1 LLSCLSKYKVQPYDA
16 TQTTTRYCLGIIA
29 YSILFSTAPNM
40 KVGGGRSY
48 MRDFGA
54 LRWENERDKESVS
67 VMDGWIHIAEWR
79 AGGR

>member
-1 LLSCLSKYKVQPYDA
+1 
-16 TQTTTRYCLGIIA
+16 
-29 YSILFSTAPNM
+29 M

-48 MRDFGA
+48 MRDFGT